1 MSNLTAQ
8 DWSESAINVLR
19 VKEQNCAETDLF
31 CIGYL
36 IPQVELLEVE
46 LIDKQASADWWQQ
59 QFIEFV
65 RGNMSADKMQADDE
79 RTIEQLMADL

>member
-8 DWSESAINVLR
+8 NWSESAIRVLR
-19 VKEQNCAETDLF
+19 AKEQNCAETDLF

-46 LIDKQASADWWQQ
+46 LSGQQASADWWQQ

-79 RTIEQLMADL
+79 RTIEQLLANL

>member
-1 MSNLTAQ
+1 MSNLTVQ